1 MFQHGKS
8 QISSLVV
15 LSWHVIR
22 KRNVSMLMRKV
33 STYSVNVDALAREK
47 KSVLESLQSKSVT
60 KGKTYHILFTT
71 KETM

>member
-1 MFQHGKS
+1 
-8 QISSLVV
+8 
-15 LSWHVIR
+15 
-22 KRNVSMLMRKV
+22 MLMRKV